1 MEKKLKIL
9 GMGAAQ
15 DACSFVSKLNSF
27 IYLAATPGGYI
38 PLLKVLMT
46 NVCCNDCA
54 YCINRAENKVIRA
67 SFKPLELSRLFM
79 DLYERGLVKGLFLSS
94 GNGIDPSLAMEDILK
109 TAEILRKK
117 YKFNGYIHL
126 KVLPGSRLEYV
137 RPACEL
143 ASRVSINFEAPSQRH
158 LSRISSKKDFYK
170 IMQST
175 IEIKKYREKG
185 LVPGGQ
191 TTQFVVG
198 ASGET
203 DRDIFELMK
212 RLYREI
218 KLTRIYFEALR
229 PLKGTPLE
237 GHPPT
242 PIWRQNRLYQLDFLF
257 RYGFLDEE
265 LALAFDERG
274 YLPKERDPKLTI
286 ALKQPHIFPVDI
298 KSADYK
304 TLLRVP
310 GIGPKTARKIIE
322 NRKNGIRIDDLKKM
336 GVNLRR
342 ALPFIKQGYQRR
354 LFSI

>member
-15 DACSFVSKLNSF
+15 DACSLAARLNSF
-27 IYLAATPGGYI
+27 IYLAATPKGYI

-54 YCINRAENKVIRA
+54 YCINRAENKVLRT
-67 SFKPLELSRLFM
+67 SFKPSELSRLFM
-79 DLYERGLVKGLFLSS
+79 DLYQRGWVKGLFLSS
-94 GNGIDPSLAMEDILK
+94 GNGIDPSLAMEDIIK

-117 YKFNGYIHL
+117 YQFNGYIHL
-126 KVLPGSRLEYV
+126 KVLPGSKPEYI

-143 ASRVSINFEAPSQRH
+143 ASRASINFEAPSPRH
-158 LSRISSKKDFYK
+158 LSRISSKKDFDE
-170 IMQST
+170 IMEST

-185 LVPGGQ
+185 LIPGGQ

-198 ASGET
+198 ASEET

-212 RLYREI
+212 RLHKEI
-218 KLTRIYFEALR
+218 KLTRIYFEALY

-237 GHPPT
+237 EHSPT

-257 RYGFLDEE
+257 RYGFSDAE
-265 LALAFDERG
+265 LGLVFDRKG
-274 YLPKERDPKLTI
+274 HLSKDKDPKLTI
-286 ALKQPHIFPVDI
+286 ALKQPHLFPVDI
-298 KSADYK
+298 KTADYK

-310 GIGPKTARKIIE
+310 GVGPKTAKKIIE
-322 NRKNGIRIDDLKKM
+322 NRKDGLRLNDLKKM
-336 GVNLRR
+336 GASLKR
-342 ALPFIKQGYQRR
+342 ALPFIKQGYQKK
-354 LFSI
+354 LF